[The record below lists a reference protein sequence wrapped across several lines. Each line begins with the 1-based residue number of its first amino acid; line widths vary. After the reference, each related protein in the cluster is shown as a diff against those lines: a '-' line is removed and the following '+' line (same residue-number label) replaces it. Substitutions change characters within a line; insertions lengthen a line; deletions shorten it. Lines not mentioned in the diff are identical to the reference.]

1 MENSEAD
8 VGVGVDALVPL
19 LNSRSERLKVHAELR
34 CLHLNG
40 CQDVSVQTSVGLL
53 RVKNPFED
61 VSFVLELV
69 FRLAL
74 L

>member
-8 VGVGVDALVPL
+8 VGIGVDALISL
-19 LNSRSERLKVHAELR
+19 LDSSPKGLKVHAELR

-53 RVKNPFED
+53 
-61 VSFVLELV
+61 
-69 FRLAL
+69 
-74 L
+74 